1 MKLSRPDSDI
11 FLPEISAG
19 LTPEAALAR
28 TTHLCVIAHQDDIEI
43 NAYPAVAACYGR
55 TDKFFTGVVMT
66 NGAGSARTGK
76 YGHVTDAQMQEIRK
90 EEQRTAARLGKYN
103 LQLQLSHASGDV
115 KKSGHAGVA
124 ADLAAIFGGCRP
136 SVVYL
141 HQPADKHDTHV
152 GCFLRCIE
160 AIRALPRD
168 RRPARVLGVEGW
180 RDLDW
185 LADNDKVPMDAS
197 ANPELAEKLVAVFDS
212 QIAGGK
218 RYDLAAMGRRLANAT
233 FFASH
238 STDKTNAISLA
249 MDLTPLVQDDTLS
262 VADFTLRHIEN
273 LRADVAGR
281 LAKMT

>member
-1 MKLSRPDSDI
+1 MKFSRPEADV
-11 FLPEISAG
+11 FLPAG
-19 LTPEAALAR
+19 GDAARALAR

-43 NAYPAVAACYGR
+43 NAYPAVTECLGR
-55 TDKFFTGVVMT
+55 ADRFFTGVVMT

-76 YGHVTDAQMQEIRK
+76 FAHVTDAQMQVIRRD
-90 EEQRTAARLGKYN
+90 EQRAAAVLGNYN
-103 LQLQLSHASGDV
+103 LQLQLAHPSSDV
-115 KKSGHAGVA
+115 KQAGHAGVT

-136 SVVYL
+136 EVVYL

-152 GCFLRCIE
+152 ACFLRCIE
-160 AIRALPRD
+160 ALRALPRD

-185 LADNDKVPMDAS
+185 LADNEKVAMDAS
-197 ANPELAEKLVAVFDS
+197 ANPDLAAKLVGVFES

-233 FFASH
+233 FFNSH
-238 STDKTNAISLA
+238 ATDATNAISLA
-249 MDLTPLVQDDTLS
+249 MDLTPLVRDETLS
-262 VADFTLRHIEN
+262 VREFALGHIDR

-281 LAKMT
+281 IAKFGG

>member
-43 NAYPAVAACYGR
+43 NAYPAVAVCYGR

-281 LAKMT
+281 LAKMI